1 VRCGNLYKEVSD
13 VISGTITYSIS
24 EVIFMVERRLI
35 RHRRIGVPRGL
46 LRHLSFQF
54 LKEGPMSGSEIV
66 DKIEEYTD
74 WRPSPGSIYPLLS
87 HMLEMGLIRPHVDDD
102 PTLKRF
108 ELTEKGRAQ
117 LEEMLDYGDQ
127 MRERNRNIRKLYWKL
142 HTGMTHE
149 LYESL
154 RGLLDTL
161 EDAYTG
167 HKEDAEA
174 SRRMKDA
181 LDAATLKIKE
191 IDQ

>member
-1 VRCGNLYKEVSD
+1 VRWGNLYKGVSD
-13 VISGTITYSIS
+13 AISGTITYPIS
-24 EVIFMVERRLI
+24 EVIFMIEGQRIRR
-35 RHRRIGVPRGL
+35 RRIGVPRGL

-87 HMLEMGLIRPHVDDD
+87 HMQKLGLIRPHGDDD
-102 PTLKRF
+102 LTLKRF
-108 ELTEKGRAQ
+108 ELTEKGRAHMK
-117 LEEMLDYGDQ
+117 EMLAYGDQ

-154 RGLLDTL
+154 RGLLDAL

-174 SRRMKDA
+174 SKRLKDA
-181 LDAATLKIKE
+181 LDAATSKIKE